1 MTWPHYLKEI
11 SYYNVRKAC
20 PDAGKCALL
29 VINMQKYFLPIASP
43 ILGNVLSIIDG
54 CRSRGMR
61 VIFTRHGHRDISEE
75 GGMLAEWLGESI
87 QYGSKDWGLMDT
99 FLFRNKDEILDKNRY
114 SAFHGAGLDDRPRS
128 KRIRE
133 FSARGFD
140 RLWIPA
146 PNQRRGQVWPG
157 MTNSE
162 FSAISYNQE
171 K

>member
-11 SYYNVRKAC
+11 SYYNVRRAF
-20 PDAGKCALL
+20 PNAGKCALL

-99 FLFRNKDEILDKNRY
+99 FFFAIRT
-114 SAFHGAGLDDRPRS
+114 RS
-128 KRIRE
+128 
-133 FSARGFD
+133 
-140 RLWIPA
+140 
-146 PNQRRGQVWPG
+146 
-157 MTNSE
+157 
-162 FSAISYNQE
+162 
-171 K
+171 